1 MNFISQVDPGGWWRI
16 DCPAK
21 VNLMLSVHGK
31 RRDGFHEL
39 TSLMVPL
46 KFGDRL
52 ELREREGGPD
62 SLECADARVPT
73 DTGNLIL
80 RAAEAFRGA
89 SGVSAQ
95 FAFRL
100 MKKVP
105 MGAGLGGGSSD
116 GAATLLALNEWFG
129 RPLSRASLVRL
140 AAELGS
146 DCPFFL
152 DRRPALVRG
161 RGDRIEAVHPTIKSR
176 LAGQQLLICYPPFS
190 VETAWA
196 YRRLA
201 ASGDH
206 YEPADKARERLEAFS
221 AGGQIGHLL
230 FNSFEQPVGDKYLA
244 IPGLLDV
251 LRGAGAD
258 CLMSGSGSAC
268 FILVPEGAD
277 ITRLIGYCRSCWG
290 EDAFCVE
297 TSVIGV
303 EDKGC

>member
-1 MNFISQVDPGGWWRI
+1 MNFISQVDQGGWWRI

-31 RRDGFHEL
+31 RPDGFHEL
-39 TSLMVPL
+39 TSLMAPL
-46 KFGDRL
+46 QFGDHL
-52 ELREREGGPD
+52 ELRECADGPD
-62 SLECADARVPT
+62 SLECSDALVPT

-80 RAAEAFRGA
+80 QAAEAFRRA
-89 SGVSAQ
+89 SGLSAP

-100 MKKVP
+100 KKAIPV
-105 MGAGLGGGSSD
+105 GAGLGGGSSD
-116 GAATLLALNEWFG
+116 GAATLLALNEWHG
-129 RPLSRASLVRL
+129 RPLSRASLAAM

-152 DRRPALVRG
+152 DRRPALVGG
-161 RGDRIEAVHPTIKSR
+161 RGDRIEALPPAIESR
-176 LAGQQLLICYPPFS
+176 LVGQKLLLCHPPFS

-201 ASGDH
+201 DSGKH
-206 YEPADKARERLEAFS
+206 YEPASEARERLDAFF
-221 AGGQIGHLL
+221 AGGQLGDLL

-251 LRGAGAD
+251 LRGAGAS

-268 FILVPEGAD
+268 FILLGEGAD
-277 ITRLIGYCRSCWG
+277 AGRLTELCRSCWG
-290 EDAFCVE
+290 EGAFCVE

-303 EDKGC
+303 EDQLC